1 MAGRTSTSVG
11 MGVAVTILSLTTVG
25 FFVAFAVYFGKHS
38 DKARLLAQASDTNSE
53 IIKDIERNRDDI
65 RNLVADA
72 KKNGNQSLVGYMLD
86 SQQATMQLVTGTRR
100 EKASDLLAKMQAA
113 GIENTTLMAKL
124 NERAAEVSNL
134 QSQLEQERS
143 SKDKAIADL
152 KNEVDR
158 VTRLRDDHQKT
169 VDALTA
175 QFNTVKAE
183 ADTYRAGIEEY
194 KKLLD
199 AQRERQATEAAE
211 KLKAAQDQLAR
222 SNEELLITK
231 GQLADIRKQKSGEMF
246 RSDDESALVDGTV
259 LSTNPADRQ
268 AFVSIGS
275 RQKVVLGM
283 TFNVY
288 STKAAIQPNKDGG
301 YPTGKALIEV
311 VSVGENS
318 ATCRV
323 VSEVKGNPVVKG
335 DVIANPLYDPNKSY
349 KFVVFGNFDA
359 NRDGISTANE
369 RDDISTMIQSWGGGV
384 TDDLTG
390 DVDFLVLGE
399 KPMVPPRPS
408 ADSPLE
414 VVQEYIR
421 RQREVDRYDELY
433 KRASST
439 SVPIISENRLYTLI
453 AKEPRR
459 AGR

>member
-1 MAGRTSTSVG
+1 

-38 DKARLLAQASDTNSE
+38 DKARLLAQASDANSE
-53 IIKDIERNRDDI
+53 IIKDIERNRDDV

-72 KKNGNQSLVGYMLD
+72 KKNGKSLVQHLVDGQSD
-86 SQQATMQLVTGTRR
+86 TMRLVTGSQR
-100 EKASDLLAKMQAA
+100 EKASDLATKMKAA
-113 GIENTTLMAKL
+113 GLENTTLMAKL
-124 NERAAEVSNL
+124 NERGAEISNL
-134 QSQLEQERS
+134 QSQLEQERAA
-143 SKDKAIADL
+143 KTKALADL

-158 VTRLRDDHQKT
+158 VTRLRDDHQNT
-169 VDALTA
+169 VNALTA
-175 QFNTVKAE
+175 QFNTVKSE

-199 AQRERQATEAAE
+199 AQRERQVTEAAE
-211 KLKAAQDQLAR
+211 KLKAAQDQLAK

-231 GQLADIRKQKSGEMF
+231 GQLADLRKQKSGEMF
-246 RSDDESALVDGTV
+246 RSDDESTLVDGSV
-259 LSTNPADRQ
+259 LSTNPADHQ
-268 AFVSIGS
+268 AFISIGS

-288 STKAAIQPNKDGG
+288 SSKTAIQPNKDGA
-301 YPTGKALIEV
+301 YPAGKALIEV

-323 VSEVKGNPVVKG
+323 VSEVRGNPVVKG

-359 NRDGISTANE
+359 NRDGIATGNE

-421 RQREVDRYDELY
+421 RQREVERYEELY

-453 AKEPRR
+453 AKSPRR